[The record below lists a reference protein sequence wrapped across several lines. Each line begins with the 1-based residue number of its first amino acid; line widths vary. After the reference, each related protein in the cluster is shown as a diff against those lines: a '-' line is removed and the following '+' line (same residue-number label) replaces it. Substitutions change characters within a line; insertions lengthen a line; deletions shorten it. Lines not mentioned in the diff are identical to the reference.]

1 MQNQAGPNQT
11 TQRRA
16 TKAFAEST
24 KLHPSVSI
32 YKATYTKTVAI
43 DSRRF
48 QIYSHF
54 CSAVWLYRKKLCI

>member
-11 TQRRA
+11 SSECEYLPA
-16 TKAFAEST
+16 
-24 KLHPSVSI
+24 L
-32 YKATYTKTVAI
+32 ATYTKTVAI

-54 CSAVWLYRKKLCI
+54 CSAVWLYRKNCVYKTAIQFYP